1 MKKAFFTLIIAL
13 SFAPLI
19 KAGVDPE
26 IHRMCK
32 DVNDYLGCVKANSK
46 SGFKFFRNKKEKIDK
61 NAKRKFTRD
70 DGYNVVFDPKSVEAV
85 KIRGNY
91 GRYLKF
97 NYRINY
103 YQGSS
108 YIPKT
113 QITPDRVSTNT
124 YGTINSYGSTGSF
137 SGNSYSTITP
147 GASFG
152 GFSIPGG
159 MRSRLLEVTADCQ
172 DYTADIKGDG
182 RGWLKLKG
190 SEKDTQVSSEMVLD
204 FMNEFCPQMENLVL
218 NAEKFESNKEVN
230 FDQEYDSN
238 KNHDSGEYDWSE
250 YVLWMSDREKR
261 KLKHECKVKKLRKMK
276 GFGLCKAAGFWDQK
290 LGPNLENSKQD
301 PLWKGY
307 SHHTEMTAEQKKYME
322 KDCQKAG
329 STMYRREKLERCR
342 DSGLFDPS
350 EYSWTGWRYKKR

>member
-19 KAGVDPE
+19 RAGVDPE

-46 SGFKFFRNKKEKIDK
+46 SGFKFFGNKKEKIDK
-61 NAKRKFTRD
+61 KAKRKFTRD
-70 DGYNVVFDPKSVEAV
+70 DGYNVVFDPKSVEAI
-85 KIRGNY
+85 KIRGDY

-124 YGTINSYGSTGSF
+124 YGTINSYGSSASF

-152 GFSIPGG
+152 GFTIPGG
-159 MRSRLLEVTADCQ
+159 MRSRVVEVTADCE
-172 DYTADIKGDG
+172 DYTADLKGDG
-182 RGWLKLKG
+182 QGWRKLKG
-190 SEKDTQVSSEMVLD
+190 SGKDTQVSSEMVLD
-204 FMNEFCPQMENLVL
+204 LMNEFCPQMGKLVL
-218 NAEKFESNKEVN
+218 NAEKFESNRKIDVNRDYGSKEYWSS
-230 FDQEYDSN
+230 DAWHKDWI
-238 KNHDSGEYDWSE
+238 SGW
-250 YVLWMSDREKR
+250 SDREKR
-261 KLKHECKVKKLRKMK
+261 KYKNKCRNKTMAEFK
-276 GFGLCKAAGFWDQK
+276 GYGDTCKAAGFWDEK
-290 LGPNLENSKQD
+290 FEPNPENSKKD

-307 SHHTEMTAEQKKYME
+307 SHHTEMTAEQKRYME

>member
-19 KAGVDPE
+19 RAGVDPE

-46 SGFKFFRNKKEKIDK
+46 SGFKFFGNKKEKIDK
-61 NAKRKFTRD
+61 KAKRKFTRD
-70 DGYNVVFDPKSVEAV
+70 DGYNVVFDPKSVEAI
-85 KIRGNY
+85 KIRGDY

-124 YGTINSYGSTGSF
+124 YGTINSYGSSASF
-137 SGNSYSTITP
+137 SGNSYSTVTP

-152 GFSIPGG
+152 GFTIPGG
-159 MRSRLLEVTADCQ
+159 MRSRVVEVTADCK
-172 DYTADIKGDG
+172 DYTADLKGDG
-182 RGWLKLKG
+182 QGWRKLKG
-190 SEKDTQVSSEMVLD
+190 SGKDTQVSSEMVLD
-204 FMNEFCPQMENLVL
+204 LMNEFCPQMNNLVL
-218 NAEKFESNKEVN
+218 NAEK
-230 FDQEYDSN
+230 
-238 KNHDSGEYDWSE
+238 
-250 YVLWMSDREKR
+250 LIEKI
-261 KLKHECKVKKLRKMK
+261 E
-276 GFGLCKAAGFWDQK
+276 
-290 LGPNLENSKQD
+290 PNLENSKQD

-307 SHHTEMTAEQKKYME
+307 SHHTEMTAEQKRYME

>member
-1 MKKAFFTLIIAL
+1 MKRLLLPLLRAAL
-13 SFAPLI
+13 ALPT
-19 KAGVDPE
+19 AVNAEVDRAV
-26 IHRMCK
+26 HNLCK
-32 DVNDYLGCVKANSK
+32 DVSDYMGCVKANSK
-46 SGFKFFRNKKEKIDK
+46 KEKPDK

-97 NYRINY
+97 KYRINY
-103 YQGSS
+103 YRGSS

-124 YGTINSYGSTGSF
+124 YGTINSYGSSGSF

-159 MRSRLLEVTADCQ
+159 MRSRVLEVTADCQ

-182 RGWLKLKG
+182 QGWLKLKG

-204 FMNEFCPQMENLVL
+204 FMNEFCPQMEILVL
-218 NAEKFESNKEVN
+218 NTEKFESNKEVN
-230 FDQEYDSN
+230 FDQEYDSEGYESSDPWR
-238 KNHDSGEYDWSE
+238 KNWILG
-250 YVLWMSDREKR
+250 VSDREKR
-261 KLKHECKVKKLRKMK
+261 KWKNKCRNKTMAEFK
-276 GFGLCKAAGFWDQK
+276 GYGDACKAAGFWGEK
-290 LGPNLENSKQD
+290 FESNLETSNQES
-301 PLWKGY
+301 LEKGY
-307 SHHTEMTAEQKKYME
+307 LHHTEMRDETKIYLEKY
-322 KDCQKAG
+322 CQKTG
-329 STMYRREKLERCR
+329 STTYRRQKLEECK

-350 EYSWTGWRYKKR
+350 EYVWTGWRYKKR

>member
-19 KAGVDPE
+19 RAEVDPE

-46 SGFKFFRNKKEKIDK
+46 SGFKFFGNKKEKIDK

-70 DGYNVVFDPKSVEAV
+70 DGYNVVFDPKSVEAI
-85 KIRGNY
+85 KIRGDY

-124 YGTINSYGSTGSF
+124 YGTINSYGSSASF
-137 SGNSYSTITP
+137 SGNSYSTVTP

-152 GFSIPGG
+152 GFTIPGG
-159 MRSRLLEVTADCQ
+159 MRSRVVEVTADCN
-172 DYTADIKGDG
+172 DYTADLKGDG
-182 RGWLKLKG
+182 QGWRKLKG
-190 SEKDTQVSSEMVLD
+190 SGKDTQVSSEMVLD
-204 FMNEFCPQMENLVL
+204 LMNEFCPQMNNLVL
-218 NAEKFESNKEVN
+218 NAEKLIEKIEPN
-230 FDQEYDSN
+230 F
-238 KNHDSGEYDWSE
+238 
-250 YVLWMSDREKR
+250 
-261 KLKHECKVKKLRKMK
+261 
-276 GFGLCKAAGFWDQK
+276 
-290 LGPNLENSKQD
+290 ENSKQD

-307 SHHTEMTAEQKKYME
+307 SHHTEMTDRQKRNME

>member
-1 MKKAFFTLIIAL
+1 MKRLLLLLLAAL
-13 SFAPLI
+13 ALPN
-19 KAGVDPE
+19 AVNAEVTDE
-26 IHRMCK
+26 IHNRCK
-32 DVNDYLGCVKANSK
+32 DVSDYMGCVKANSK
-46 SGFKFFRNKKEKIDK
+46 SGFRFFGNKKDKKDKKDK

-70 DGYNVVFDPKSVEAV
+70 DGINVVFDPKSVEAV

-182 RGWLKLKG
+182 QGWLKLKG

-218 NAEKFESNKEVN
+218 NAEKFESNNEVN

-238 KNHDSGEYDWSE
+238 KNSDSEEYDWSDF
-250 YVLWMSDREKR
+250 VSSWSDREKR
-261 KLKHECKVKKLRKMK
+261 KYKHECKVRKLRREL
-276 GFGLCKAAGFWDQK
+276 GFGLCKAAGFWD
-290 LGPNLENSKQD
+290 
-301 PLWKGY
+301 
-307 SHHTEMTAEQKKYME
+307 
-322 KDCQKAG
+322 
-329 STMYRREKLERCR
+329 
-342 DSGLFDPS
+342 
-350 EYSWTGWRYKKR
+350 